1 MEKMSEKKA
10 ALVMREFST
19 RSGGGERFACAL
31 ARGLLEKGIPL
42 EVWAG
47 SFESGLGLEGAFRK
61 ISYMRKPSSWKVW
74 SFCNGYRRLARERK
88 VDVVFGLT
96 QVYPVDVYRVGGGI
110 YPQWLRIQYPNR
122 MRRFI
127 HFLIRPV
134 HWANLMIERRILT
147 NRRLKKVVV
156 NSRMEK
162 ENLLCYY
169 RIPEERIEVIYNGV
183 DLDRF
188 RPVRETERVAV
199 RREMNTRAGDF
210 VLLFPSN
217 NFRRKGLAVLIAAL
231 ARLNRKDV
239 TLWVAGRGREAPF
252 KALAGK
258 LQVEERVRFLGK
270 RSDMERLYGASDLM
284 VLPTRY
290 DSFSNVVL
298 EAMACDL
305 PVITTRSNGAAE
317 AVQAGVNG
325 YVLDDPGDSS
335 GLAGL
340 IRKVMRQRNAWKGK
354 PRARAG
360 DFSIGE
366 CVSAYARLFTLLT
379 AL

>member
-1 MEKMSEKKA
+1 
-10 ALVMREFST
+10 
-19 RSGGGERFACAL
+19 
-31 ARGLLEKGIPL
+31 
-42 EVWAG
+42 
-47 SFESGLGLEGAFRK
+47 
-61 ISYMRKPSSWKVW
+61 
-74 SFCNGYRRLARERK
+74 
-88 VDVVFGLT
+88 
-96 QVYPVDVYRVGGGI
+96 
-110 YPQWLRIQYPNR
+110 